1 MTRIKYDAA
10 LMKTMSIFEN
20 VTRSKI
26 KDSFIDDHGQMVFVV
41 REGEISKAIG
51 KGGQNVKKLEKMLN
65 RKIKIVEFNPQLLRF
80 VRNLIHP
87 IKVKDVEEADKIVTI
102 TGFDTRS
109 KGLLI
114 GKGAQ
119 NLRNYTQI
127 VKRYF
132 EIEEI
137 KVI

>member
-1 MTRIKYDAA
+1 
-10 LMKTMSIFEN
+10 MKTMSIFEN
-20 VTRSKI
+20 VTRSKV
-26 KDSFIDDHGQMVFVV
+26 KDSFIDDNNQMMFVV
-41 REGEISKAIG
+41 QEGEISKAIG

-65 RKIKIVEFNPQLLRF
+65 RKIKIVEFNPNLVRF

-87 IKVKDVEEADKIVTI
+87 IKAKDVVEEGGIVTI
-102 TGFDTRS
+102 TGFDTRT

-132 EIEEI
+132 DIEEI